1 MKNFGRGMW
10 RRVGDYDKFYK
21 NAEIQRYLALL
32 EESRKTFVKKEPVI
46 AKEESIII
54 AEKPMAEETP
64 MVKEPM
70 AEETPMTEEPM
81 AEEIIPKEEE
91 PVIKEVTEKEP
102 SKKKKKSKK

>member
-46 AKEESIII
+46 TKEELDEKIII
-54 AEKPMAEETP
+54 AETPMAEE
-64 MVKEPM
+64 PM
-70 AEETPMTEEPM
+70 AEEPM

>member
-54 AEKPMAEETP
+54 AEKPMVEEI
-64 MVKEPM
+64 
-70 AEETPMTEEPM
+70 PMTEEPM
-81 AEEIIPKEEE
+81 AEEIPMTEEIIPKEEE
-91 PVIKEVTEKEP
+91 PVIKEVSEKEP

>member
-54 AEKPMAEETP
+54 AEKPM
-64 MVKEPM
+64 VKEI
-70 AEETPMTEEPM
+70 PMTEEPM
-81 AEEIIPKEEE
+81 AEEPMTEEIIPKEEE
-91 PVIKEVTEKEP
+91 PVIKEVSEKEP